1 MQAIGFGFGNLFGRR
16 HCKNKNETHRRDA
29 ESAEK
34 SKEKRGRGDIKSLS
48 LRLLCDLCASAVKN
62 FTVPGRIRRVE
73 KMRKV
78 SSFVA
83 IAISLLLT
91 LLFVVP
97 VFAAPRTSEL
107 NGGWQVWIDAADVSR
122 REDEAAMKLGSEEPI
137 ADPSKPWLGQDVI
150 IVVAVGGFMEYD
162 FESPYEGDAYI
173 YLRHM
178 DFRGGG
184 QSIKAALNS
193 ADDAD
198 TMAYNTGAA
207 WAWSVVNP
215 ADGVPFV
222 PLSAKPLTKGT
233 NSVRIV
239 PRESA
244 AGKEPLVD
252 IIMVSTVALEPTD
265 DDYINAQPASAVQPG
280 GKVATMWG
288 AVKSSF

>member
-1 MQAIGFGFGNLFGRR
+1 MMKERNSYAAI
-16 HCKNKNETHRRDA
+16 T
-29 ESAEK
+29 
-34 SKEKRGRGDIKSLS
+34 
-48 LRLLCDLCASAVKN
+48 
-62 FTVPGRIRRVE
+62 
-73 KMRKV
+73 
-78 SSFVA
+78 
-83 IAISLLLT
+83 ISLLLA

-107 NGGWQVWIDAADVSR
+107 NGGWQVWIDPADVSR

-137 ADPSKPWLGQDVI
+137 ADPSKPWLGQDVV
-150 IVVAVGGFMEYD
+150 IVLAVGGFIEYD

-184 QSIKAALNS
+184 QSVKASLNS

-207 WAWSVVNP
+207 WAWNVVNP

-222 PLSAKPLTKGT
+222 PLSATPLIKGT

-239 PRESA
+239 PRESG
-244 AGKEPLVD
+244 AGLEPLVGM
-252 IIMVSTVALEPTD
+252 IMVSTVALEPTD
-265 DDYINAQPASAVQPG
+265 DDYNNAEAASAVQPG
-280 GKVATMWG
+280 GKVATIWG
-288 AVKSSF
+288 NIKSSF